1 MVELGC
7 GRCGERRNIGIL
19 EGSLGKRHMNRS
31 MGWEKSAKI
40 SLSDIHS
47 YQGASNTMVFLVL
60 AVMYEPKSVG
70 SHSRRLIELLS
81 LLNVQN
87 PTRTLLSYILQRLNL
102 CGVGGGREEGTGKKC
117 LHLGEVNRKIS
128 SIPEGGAG
136 TLRIT
141 HAPDPGSK
149 CMSNTDS

>member
-1 MVELGC
+1 
-7 GRCGERRNIGIL
+7 
-19 EGSLGKRHMNRS
+19 
-31 MGWEKSAKI
+31 
-40 SLSDIHS
+40 
-47 YQGASNTMVFLVL
+47 MVFLVL
-60 AVMYEPKSVG
+60 AVMYEPESLG
-70 SHSRRLIELLS
+70 SHSPRLIELLS

-102 CGVGGGREEGTGKKC
+102 CGGEGWVAGRRALVKKC

-141 HAPDPGSK
+141 HAPDPRSK
-149 CMSNTDS
+149 CMSKTDSLSEQRLPPFSTPSHTYTHTHTNTPTHPP